1 VHYQLNSPYFAIMA
15 AEALGCAMIFNL
27 AGKNYMLHHFI
38 DERGMYFLTL
48 ISNFDF
54 SLSMGI
60 VNEDQ

>member
-1 VHYQLNSPYFAIMA
+1 MA

-27 AGKNYMLHHFI
+27 AGKNYMRHHFI
-38 DERGMYFLTL
+38 DVRGMYFLAL

-60 VNEDQ
+60 VNED